1 MSAQKSAKAAAA
13 GKKTNYRVAA
23 KSRTSKVKTP
33 TRRPAL
39 SGAVT
44 VADGTYERTV
54 EPKFREMYD
63 QWAKAQDDLAPS
75 DLERLLDRIRAA
87 IQPAR
92 HDLDDAIGP
101 FYDTTG
107 LRNWTGNSRQ
117 AIDGNRKRNSLIA
130 CQLEGRDWV
139 YPTWQFDDAGSPR
152 RDFVAIWRT
161 LRGPANR
168 PNADPWTCALW
179 MRSPHPDLDD
189 QTPVDWLSSG
199 GEIETVDA
207 LARRDAARWAQ

>member
-1 MSAQKSAKAAAA
+1 MSAQKSAKATAA
-13 GKKTNYRVAA
+13 GKKATYRVAA
-23 KSRTSKVKTP
+23 KSRRTTAKTP
-33 TRRPAL
+33 TRRSAR

-54 EPKFREMYD
+54 EPKFREMFD
-63 QWAKAQDDLAPS
+63 RWAKAQDDLSSA
-75 DLERLLDRIRAA
+75 DLERFLDRIRAA

-92 HDLDDAIGP
+92 RDLDDAIGP

-107 LRNWTGNSRQ
+107 LRNWTGSSRQ
-117 AIDGNRKRNSLIA
+117 AIDGKRKRNSLIA

-139 YPTWQFDDAGSPR
+139 YPSWQFDDEGSPR
-152 RDFVAIWRT
+152 RDLVAIWRT
-161 LRGPANR
+161 LRGPVER

-179 MRSPHPDLDD
+179 LRTPHPDLNDS
-189 QTPVDWLSSG
+189 TPVDWLSSG
-199 GEIETVDA
+199 GDVGAVDA